1 MVINNRG
8 SMVTVSGK
16 DPDEMARLVEGVAYL
31 NTRHAL
37 THSIYNSSKFIF
49 RSEGVKSM
57 RKVTES
63 AQNELRVSL
72 SQKERSL
79 QGTEEKLSS
88 QNSKLIYPKFP
99 ESKSLIVI
107 STIKRKNR

>member
-37 THSIYNSSKFIF
+37 THTIYNSSKFIF
-49 RSEGVKSM
+49 RSEGVRVCGRSPSPLRMNFECLCPKRIREHLGTEDLTEYFSMKSNCLPKTAN
-57 RKVTES
+57 RFILS
-63 AQNELRVSL
+63 SLRV
-72 SQKERSL
+72 
-79 QGTEEKLSS
+79 
-88 QNSKLIYPKFP
+88 NH
-99 ESKSLIVI
+99 
-107 STIKRKNR
+107 

>member
-31 NTRHAL
+31 NTRHAI
-37 THSIYNSSKFIF
+37 THSIYNSSKIF
-49 RSEGVKSM
+49 RSEGGKSM

-72 SQKERSL
+72 SQKEKSL
-79 QGTEEKLSS
+79 QGTEE
-88 QNSKLIYPKFP
+88 
-99 ESKSLIVI
+99 
-107 STIKRKNR
+107 